1 MFVPPTTPAPTPT
14 AQVAAPQQVLKQPRG
29 SQTVRT
35 QTRSAVD
42 ATERQDPSYR
52 SRPRSDF
59 VGRRV
64 DLFV

>member
-14 AQVAAPQQVLKQPRG
+14 AVAAPQQVLKQPRG
-29 SQTVRT
+29 GEQVRT
-35 QTRSAVD
+35 QTRAAVD
-42 ATERQDPSYR
+42 AAEKSEHSYR